1 MGNCCCTKESLTDN
15 DAENLIRESILL
27 LNTQKLEFEDLD
39 EKISEIIGI
48 SLIEIHPTDTIK
60 WITRDNYLKILN
72 NILISDNFDDTM
84 DYSTFQKLACI
95 SYEDIN
101 NKYNSSQLNNFLLW
115 VLANVHYLNNS
126 KTRLEKVKLIEKIIL
141 NSDKMLTFK
150 TFKKF
155 LTNYLLVNL
164 LYVTQNFR
172 QCTEGPMNNDREN
185 LQKDFRF
192 LINDIFNLE
201 NVNCYINELIDKM
214 RDKILRNS
222 VTFAKVN
229 FNEEPASSTENYVL
243 KTSESKENL
252 TSSSIS
258 NEFLKRSHLQKF
270 FNENFY
276 LLNIIE
282 LRENFYNTYNV
293 KSVRYIATV

>member
-1 MGNCCCTKESLTDN
+1 MGNCCCTKETLTDN

-27 LNTQKLEFEDLD
+27 LNTQKLEFEELD

-60 WITRDNYLKILN
+60 WITRDKYLQILN
-72 NILISDNFDDTM
+72 NILINDKFDDTM
-84 DYSTFQKLACI
+84 DFSTLQKLACL

-101 NKYNSSQLNNFLLW
+101 FSNNTSQSNNFLLW
-115 VLANVHYLNNS
+115 VLANVHYINNS
-126 KTRLEKVKLIEKIIL
+126 KTRLEKVKLVEKIIL

-155 LTNYLLVNL
+155 LTNYLMVNL
-164 LYVTQNFR
+164 LYITQNFR
-172 QCTEGPMNNDREN
+172 QCAEGPMENDKEN
-185 LQKDFRF
+185 LHRDFRY
-192 LINDIFNLE
+192 LIDDIFNLE
-201 NVNCYINELIDKM
+201 NVISYINELIGKM
-214 RDKILRNS
+214 KDKILRNS
-222 VTFAKVN
+222 VSFAKVN
-229 FNEEPASSTENYVL
+229 FSEEPASSTESFVL
-243 KTSESKENL
+243 KTSESNEKL
-252 TSSSIS
+252 FSSSIS

-282 LRENFYNTYNV
+282 LRDNFFNTFNV
-293 KSVRYIATV
+293 KSARYLTTV